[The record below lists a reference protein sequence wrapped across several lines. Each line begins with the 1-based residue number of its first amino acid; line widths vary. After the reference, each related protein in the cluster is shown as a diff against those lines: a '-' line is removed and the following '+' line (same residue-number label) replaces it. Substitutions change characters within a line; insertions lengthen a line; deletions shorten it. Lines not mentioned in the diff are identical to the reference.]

1 MSSSEERE
9 LFLEYLKKIYIQNP
23 NFEITMDTIY
33 NELRA
38 FSVQDGVQTRID
50 RDNLIGIQARLSN
63 NFAKKI
69 KCFSNGYFFAIENRG
84 QYVDDKTFYDKMNNS
99 IKLYVSCDIKNLY
112 NVSKSLFDYI
122 IKENIIT
129 QSKVAKEMRND
140 VLVVRVSS
148 KEEAIKV
155 KNYVNSLKYKSTVK
169 ANPFILNT
177 GNVSMTLDCGT
188 ISYNWILC
196 KLLKNYFDSKRSKRE
211 LDNVSIK
218 DFSKFVKREIFICSQ
233 NSFYLLNEYQNGGD
247 LTNFVKTANVLVDN
261 LDGVL
266 TEDKLFEYQNINND
280 ILTNDGI
287 LVDDRKEM
295 RNDVLVVRVSSKEE
309 AIKVKNYVNSLKYK
323 STVKA
328 NPFILNTGNVSM
340 TLDCGTIS
348 YNWILCK
355 LLKNYFDSKRSKR
368 ELDNVSIKD
377 FSKFVKREIFICSQ
391 NSFYLLNEYQ
401 NGGDLTNFVKTA
413 NVLVDNL
420 DGVLTEDKLFE
431 YQNINNDSL
440 TNDGILVDDRKDKLL
455 YVIYKLSN
463 YYDINYVH
471 KILVHYVNTGEVKV
485 FTRKDSIRNIIMV
498 NFPPDVL
505 KKEIVD
511 MGRQTF
517 YECIQ
522 LTLEKYNKD
531 QCIYAIAR
539 FIINGE
545 LDGFTRNHEVRNKL
559 GFLVPKEWFS
569 LIIKNELGSENDK
582 IIDKINMLSK
592 EEKDIIIKKIGNVVM
607 NGLASS
613 DSTFNDLTDDI
624 ILLSV
629 YMYNASIKEMEE
641 LQSKK
646 IGRK

>member
-1 MSSSEERE
+1 MSSREERE
-9 LFLEYLKKIYIQNP
+9 LFLEYIKKIYLQNP
-23 NFEITMDTIY
+23 DFDVTFDTIY
-33 NELRA
+33 GELRA
-38 FSVQDGVQTRID
+38 FNVQNGVQTRID

-112 NVSKSLFDYI
+112 NVTKSLFDYI

-129 QSKVAKEMRND
+129 QSKIAKEMRND
-140 VLVVRVSS
+140 VLVVRVSTP
-148 KEEAIKV
+148 EEAIKI

-169 ANPFILNT
+169 ANPFILNA
-177 GNVSMTLDCGT
+177 GNVSMTWDGGMF
-188 ISYNWILC
+188 SYNGILC
-196 KLLKNYFDSKRSKRE
+196 KLLKNYFDKKRKKRE
-211 LDNVSIK
+211 LINVSGE
-218 DFSKFVKREIFICSQ
+218 DFSKFIRREIFMCSQ
-233 NSFYLLNEYQNGGD
+233 NPSYLLNEYQNGSD
-247 LTNFVKTANVLVDN
+247 ITNFVKVANILADN

-266 TEDKLFEYQNINND
+266 TEDKLFEYQNIN
-280 ILTNDGI
+280 
-287 LVDDRKEM
+287 
-295 RNDVLVVRVSSKEE
+295 S
-309 AIKVKNYVNSLKYK
+309 NSL
-323 STVKA
+323 A
-328 NPFILNTGNVSM
+328 
-340 TLDCGTIS
+340 
-348 YNWILCK
+348 
-355 LLKNYFDSKRSKR
+355 
-368 ELDNVSIKD
+368 
-377 FSKFVKREIFICSQ
+377 
-391 NSFYLLNEYQ
+391 
-401 NGGDLTNFVKTA
+401 
-413 NVLVDNL
+413 
-420 DGVLTEDKLFE
+420 
-431 YQNINNDSL
+431 
-440 TNDGILVDDRKDKLL
+440 NDGILVDDRKDKLL

-485 FTRKDSIRNIIMV
+485 FTRKDSIRNIIIV

-511 MGRQTF
+511 MGRRTF

-539 FIINGE
+539 FILNGE
-545 LDGFTRNHEVRNKL
+545 LDGFTRNYEVRNKL

-569 LIIKNELGSENDK
+569 LIIKNELGSENDR

-607 NGLASS
+607 NGLVS
-613 DSTFNDLTDDI
+613 DTGTFNDLTDDI
-624 ILLSV
+624 IVLSLYV
-629 YMYNASIKEMEE
+629 YNASIKKMEE

>member
-1 MSSSEERE
+1 MMSSSEERE

-129 QSKVAKEMRND
+129 QSKIAKEMRND

-233 NSFYLLNEYQNGGD
+233 NSSYLLNEYQNGSD
-247 LTNFVKTANVLVDN
+247 LTNFVKT
-261 LDGVL
+261 
-266 TEDKLFEYQNINND
+266 
-280 ILTNDGI
+280 
-287 LVDDRKEM
+287 
-295 RNDVLVVRVSSKEE
+295 S
-309 AIKVKNYVNSLKYK
+309 
-323 STVKA
+323 
-328 NPFILNTGNVSM
+328 
-340 TLDCGTIS
+340 
-348 YNWILCK
+348 
-355 LLKNYFDSKRSKR
+355 
-368 ELDNVSIKD
+368 
-377 FSKFVKREIFICSQ
+377 
-391 NSFYLLNEYQ
+391 
-401 NGGDLTNFVKTA
+401 

-629 YMYNASIKEMEE
+629 YMYNASIKKMEE